1 MSIGRFERM
10 VGITEDEYRHLKSLQ
25 QTNDPLQNKF
35 LSLSNDYKRQE
46 FINNPYVRVQRQ
58 GETLGQL
65 IKVKDSVRQRVVD
78 ASPKPYKART
88 QSLFHFIADKVNVN
102 AKGEL
107 YDKDGAIVEGSNIAD
122 LIQHAV
128 RDRRRNMT
136 PAGWSSFLNILRDN
150 NAPRM
155 ILNYDTLDE
164 MQLQL
169 KSSPAI
175 KRRTFPS
182 RIPVLK
188 KEPFYDPDRSRQYF
202 LSLKEEKKKRKV
214 SPFKAPKASARVKK
228 APNYFN
234 PGMKKKSY
242 I

>member
-25 QTNDPLQNKF
+25 HTNDPLQNKF
-35 LSLSNDYKRQE
+35 LTLSNDYKRQE

-58 GETLGQL
+58 GETLGQM
-65 IKVKDSVRQRVVD
+65 IKIKDSLRQRVVD
-78 ASPKPYKART
+78 ATPKPYRTRT
-88 QSLFHFIADKVNVN
+88 QSLFQFIADKMNVN
-102 AKGEL
+102 AKGEV
-107 YDKDGAIVEGSNIAD
+107 YDKDGAIIEGSNIAD

-136 PAGWSSFLNILRDN
+136 PAGWSSFLDILRDN

-164 MQLQL
+164 MQLQSNSL
-169 KSSPAI
+169 PVI
-175 KRRTFPS
+175 KKGSFQS

-188 KEPFYDPDRSRQYF
+188 KEPFFDPDRSRQYF
-202 LSLKEEKKKRKV
+202 LSLKEEKKKKKV
-214 SPFKAPKASARVKK
+214 SPFTSTRASSRVKK
-228 APNYFN
+228 APTYFN
-234 PGMKKKSY
+234 AGMKKKSY

>member
-25 QTNDPLQNKF
+25 RTNDPLQNKF

-58 GETLGQL
+58 GETLGQM
-65 IKVKDSVRQRVVD
+65 IKVKDSLRQHVVD
-78 ASPKPYKART
+78 ATPKPYKART
-88 QSLFHFIADKVNVN
+88 QSLFHFIADKISVN
-102 AKGEL
+102 ARGEL
-107 YDKDGAIVEGSNIAD
+107 YDKDGAIIEGSNIAD

-136 PAGWSSFLNILRDN
+136 PAGWSRFLDILRVN

-164 MQLQL
+164 MQSQS
-169 KSSPAI
+169 KSSPVI
-175 KRRTFPS
+175 KKGTLPS

-188 KEPFYDPDRSRQYF
+188 KEPSYDPDRFRQYL
-202 LSLKEEKKKRKV
+202 LSLKKEKKEKKT
-214 SPFKAPKASARVKK
+214 SPFKAPRSSSRTRK
-228 APNYFN
+228 APNYFIS
-234 PGMKKKSY
+234 GTKKKY
-242 I
+242 V